1 MNAPD
6 FIDAR
11 ESRNWRRGIVAVGL
25 AIGLAIVLSLCGTR
39 ASLAQDEAGPSSD
52 DAVGVEPAPVD
63 DVPESSE
70 VRESEGLNLFAL
82 IWESK
87 FFMLPIFA
95 MSIMVVA
102 IAIERFIALR
112 DERVLPRRLV
122 NSLGEM
128 GQGKGFNPR
137 EAYRLCQEYPSAAS
151 TVIRTMLVKIGRPHT
166 EVEKAVED
174 VSQREAQRLYSN
186 VRWLNLAAAVSPL
199 MGLFGTVWGMIR
211 AFHDTTQMT
220 PGQNKA
226 DYLAEGIYLALVTTL
241 GGLAVAIPAAILAHW
256 FEGRIEMLF
265 HRIEEM
271 MFSLL
276 PQIEKFEGKVRF
288 GQGPGASE
296 PAAPPA
302 PAAAAN

>member
-1 MNAPD
+1 MKNYQITAAPTQ
-6 FIDAR
+6 R
-11 ESRNWRRGIVAVGL
+11 ELRSATWGAWGAWALLITLGWCAVA
-25 AIGLAIVLSLCGTR
+25 A
-39 ASLAQDEAGPSSD
+39 AQPEAGPS
-52 DAVGVEPAPVD
+52 GD
-63 DVPESSE
+63 DVVGADVAPAASAPDSSE

-87 FFMLPIFA
+87 YFMLPIFA

-112 DERVLPRRLV
+112 DDRVLPRQLV
-122 NSLGEM
+122 GSLGEM

-137 EAYRLCQEYPSAAS
+137 EVYRLCQEYPSAAS

-174 VSQREAQRLYSN
+174 VCQREAQRLYSN

-199 MGLFGTVWGMIR
+199 LGLFGTVWGMIR
-211 AFHDTTQMT
+211 AFHDTTQMA

-265 HRIEEM
+265 HRIEEL

-288 GQGPGASE
+288 GQSAGGAASE

-302 PAAAAN
+302 PAATS